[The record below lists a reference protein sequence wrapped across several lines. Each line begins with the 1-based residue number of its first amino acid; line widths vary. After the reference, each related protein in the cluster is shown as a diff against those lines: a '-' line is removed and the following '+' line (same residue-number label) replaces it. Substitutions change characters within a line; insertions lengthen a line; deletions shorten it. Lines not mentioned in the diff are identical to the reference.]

1 MPIYY
6 TKEEYQKILA
16 TSEKEPVFM
25 PNEIFEDLPRAINVN
40 RKGKSSKHIAYAF
53 SYVFL
58 VTYLYR
64 YTKFGTHADYE
75 FTEEEL
81 KKLLTVSPTSKGM
94 EGVTYITKRKGIL
107 EQLGYIKKV
116 TNYPLEWFYFYDE
129 IQTDGYVE
137 FLYFSDIKEDGLP
150 SSMISNLKNRKIN
163 YPVKLLDERIIEI
176 DEEELE
182 CPGILHDINYTTKT
196 SIDIFIY
203 CMTRKELGVEGF
215 YLYCLIKFKSAFY
228 GGRWNCAQSDF
239 PARTGMKIDVIKTR
253 LKALER
259 YGMLNNSHEDFIIG
273 LDRPGY
279 ERIANSYSTTNF
291 SDFVKDGEAKH
302 PYSRGRVITKK
313 AYEKLKEMFNE
324 DDNEGLWGTKGAA

>member
-6 TKEEYQKILA
+6 TKEEYQKILV

-25 PNEIFEDLPRAINVN
+25 PNEIFDDLPRAINVN

-75 FTEEEL
+75 FTEEKL

-116 TNYPLEWFYFYDE
+116 TDYPLKWFYFYDE
-129 IQTDGYVE
+129 THTDGYVK
-137 FLYFSDIKEDGLP
+137 FLCFSDIKEDGLP

-182 CPGILHDINYTTKT
+182 CPGILHDINYTTET
-196 SIDIFIY
+196 SIDTFIY

-253 LKALER
+253 LKALEQ
-259 YGMLNNSHEDFIIG
+259 YGMLINSHEDYIID
-273 LDRPGY
+273 LDGPGH
-279 ERIANSYSTTNF
+279 ERIANSYCVKNF
-291 SDFVKDGEAKH
+291 SDFVKDGEAKL
-302 PYSRGRVITKK
+302 PYSRGRVLTKK

-324 DDNEGLWGTKGAA
+324 DDNEGVWGSKGAA

>member
-6 TKEEYQKILA
+6 TREEYQSILD
-16 TSEKEPVFM
+16 TNEKEPVFM

-58 VTYLYR
+58 ITYLFR

-75 FTEEEL
+75 FTEKEL
-81 KKLLTVSPTSKGM
+81 KKLLTVSPTSKGKD
-94 EGVTYITKRKGIL
+94 GVTYITKKKGIL
-107 EQLGYIKKV
+107 EQLGYIRKV
-116 TNYPLEWFYFYDE
+116 TDYPLRWAYDE
-129 IQTDGYVE
+129 TEEYFE
-137 FLYFSDIKEDGLP
+137 FFYFSDMKEDGLP
-150 SSMISNLKNRKIN
+150 SSIISNLKNRKIN

-176 DEEELE
+176 DEYEYEHS
-182 CPGILHDINYTTKT
+182 GILHDISYTTET
-196 SIDIFIY
+196 SIDVFIY

-215 YLYCLIKFKSAFY
+215 YLYCLIKFKSSFY
-228 GGRWNCAQSDF
+228 GGGWNCAQSDF

-253 LKALER
+253 LKALEQ

-273 LDRPGY
+273 LDGPGY
-279 ERIANSYSTTNF
+279 ERIANSYCVRSF
-291 SDFVKDGEAKH
+291 SYFVKEGEVKR

-313 AYEKLKEMFNE
+313 KYEKVKEMFNE
-324 DDNEGLWGTKGAA
+324 DDNEELWGTKGAA

>member
-6 TKEEYQKILA
+6 TKEEYEKILD
-16 TSEKEPVFM
+16 TNEKEPVFM

-81 KKLLTVSPTSKGM
+81 KRLLTVSPTSKGKN
-94 EGVTYITKRKGIL
+94 GVTYITKKNGIL

-116 TNYPLEWFYFYDE
+116 TDYPLGWFYDKAD
-129 IQTDGYVE
+129 IDSYVE
-137 FLYFSDIKEDGLP
+137 FRYFSEIKEDGLP
-150 SSMISNLKNRKIN
+150 SFMISNLKNKKVN
-163 YPVKLLDERIIEI
+163 YPVKLLDERTIEI
-176 DEEELE
+176 NEEELE
-182 CPGILHDINYTTKT
+182 CPGILYDINYTTET
-196 SIDIFIY
+196 GIDVFIY

-215 YLYCLIKFKSAFY
+215 YLYCLIKFMSGFY
-228 GGRWNCAQSDF
+228 GGSWNCAQSDF
-239 PARTGMKIDVIKTR
+239 PARAGMKIDVIKTR
-253 LKALER
+253 LKALEQ

-273 LDRPGY
+273 LDGPGY
-279 ERIANSYSTTNF
+279 ERIANSYCVRSF
-291 SDFVKDGEAKH
+291 SYFVKEGEVKR

-313 AYEKLKEMFNE
+313 EYEKVKEMFNE
-324 DDNEGLWGTKGAA
+324 GDNEGLWGTKGAA

>member
-16 TSEKEPVFM
+16 TSEKEPVYM

-58 VTYLYR
+58 ITYLYR
-64 YTKFGTHADYE
+64 YTKFGMHTDYE

-81 KKLLTVSPTSKGM
+81 KKLLTVSPTSKGKD
-94 EGVTYITKRKGIL
+94 GVTYITKKKGIL

-116 TNYPLEWFYFYDE
+116 TDYPLEWTYDE
-129 IQTDGYVE
+129 INTDGYVE

-176 DEEELE
+176 DEYEYEYS
-182 CPGILHDINYTTKT
+182 GILHDISYTTEA
-196 SIDIFIY
+196 SIDVFMY

-253 LKALER
+253 LKALEQ
-259 YGMLNNSHEDFIIG
+259 YGMLINSHEDYIVG
-273 LDRPGY
+273 LEGPGY
-279 ERIANSYSTTNF
+279 ERIANSYSVMGF
-291 SDFVKDGEAKH
+291 SHFVKEGEAKR
-302 PYSRGRVITKK
+302 PYFKRRVISKK
-313 AYEKLKEMFNE
+313 EHEKKREMFNE
-324 DDNEGLWGTKGAA
+324 DENEGFWGTKGAA